1 MVDGAYALAG
11 ALTGFVV
18 GLTGVGGG
26 ALMMPILLL
35 LSVAPAT
42 AIATDLWFAVLTKAV
57 AASIH
62 NGSAQ
67 IDWIVVKRLWFG
79 SLPMALLV
87 VALVSFGAQ
96 VQKVDWLTEAIGVV
110 VLVTALGMLLAPAL
124 RLLARERRLDNPSRF
139 KGLQPALT
147 VFAGLVL
154 GLCVALTSV
163 GAGALGSVILLYL
176 YPLRMTPHRLVAT
189 DIMHAMPLALV
200 AGLSVCRH
208 GRRAPADQPAC
219 WIYSYGCARK
229 LAEPK
234 PQWALDSGVAG
245 CGFAGGRVENIDLT
259 SCPEHLSFR

>member
-35 LSVAPAT
+35 LGVAPAT

-124 RLLARERRLDNPSRF
+124 RLLARERRLDNPGRF

-189 DIMHAMPLALV
+189 DIMHAIPLALV
-200 AGLSVCRH
+200 AGL
-208 GRRAPADQPAC
+208 G
-219 WIYSYGCARK
+219 Y
-229 LAEPK
+229 L
-234 PQWALDSGVAG
+234 
-245 CGFAGGRVENIDLT
+245 FAGMVDGHLLISLLAGSIPTVVLGSLLSRSLNGRWIQVLLAVVLLGAGLKTLT
-259 SCPEHLSFR
+259 

>member
-35 LSVAPAT
+35 LGVAPAT

-67 IDWIVVKRLWFG
+67 IDWIVVKCLWFG

-110 VLVTALGMLLAPAL
+110 VLVTTLGMLLAPAL

-189 DIMHAMPLALV
+189 DIMHAIPLALV
-200 AGLSVCRH
+200 AGL
-208 GRRAPADQPAC
+208 G
-219 WIYSYGCARK
+219 Y
-229 LAEPK
+229 L
-234 PQWALDSGVAG
+234 
-245 CGFAGGRVENIDLT
+245 FAGMVDGHLLISLLAGSIPTVVLGSLLGRSLNGRWIQVLLAVVLLGAGLKTLT
-259 SCPEHLSFR
+259 